1 MYVDKSWEVIHII
14 GATNNIIIT
23 ATCTRGRCS
32 YRLSHSHKIGGGG
45 GVLGGCI
52 KGLVMVDPLTRFSRK
67 STGD

>member
-45 GVLGGCI
+45 GVR
-52 KGLVMVDPLTRFSRK
+52 GLHQRTCHGRPFNSFQQEKHR
-67 STGD
+67 